1 LRRTIVLTQGRRAK
15 PSSKPTVDVVDHAF
29 TVSVT
34 KDGAHRVVHVGGEL
48 DLATRNEIY
57 RACLAGGDVAV
68 MVEMADLTFMDCSG
82 YSGLAAARRVL
93 QEQGGSLTLRNQVGQ
108 PARLLTLLS
117 FVEARR
123 QVTNNSDVPKY
134 SCLA

>member
-1 LRRTIVLTQGRRAK
+1 VRTRDRRTQ
-15 PSSKPTVDVVDHAF
+15 PPPMSTVDGVDPAF
-29 TVSVT
+29 TVSVSR
-34 KDGAHRVVHVGGEL
+34 DGRQRVVHVCGDL
-48 DLATRNEIY
+48 DLATRNVIY
-57 RACLAGGDVAV
+57 RACLAGGDGAV

-82 YSGLAAARRVL
+82 YSGLIAARRVL

-117 FVEARR
+117 FLEAGGRG
-123 QVTNNSDVPKY
+123 TNNSDLPNY